1 MAKGYRWVRVQLPQ
15 KLHDR
20 VAKQKGRASWDE
32 ILEKALTTMLAV
44 DADGATP
51 DRTKS
56 EVP

>member
-20 VAKQKGRASWDE
+20 VAKTKGRTSWDE
-32 ILEKALTTMLAV
+32 VIEKALINMVAGEE
-44 DADGATP
+44 ADRA
-51 DRTKS
+51 RK